1 MRRKKMENR
10 EVLENLKRTDAEI
23 DALSNTIL
31 NELTRF
37 IKLLTKL
44 FRIKNNSRSF
54 KLLTKLLKLMKMRW
68 SEKERVMAA
77 VSRLDSSLFRSI
89 LWDYYINNESVIA
102 IARKNHYSEPYIYEL
117 LREAE
122 KELKL

>member
-10 EVLENLKRTDAEI
+10 EVLENLKRADAEI

-37 IKLLTKL
+37 I
-44 FRIKNNSRSF
+44 